1 MNHANMKT
9 ARKMVKNMVI
19 KTDGLSAAARER
31 TRGL

>member
-1 MNHANMKT
+1 MKT

-19 KTDGLSAAARER
+19 KTDGLKRGVRER